1 MVNLKK
7 FLGFMLRRRVVNDSG
22 KGGWPGLRVLPKVD
36 NLIDVGIGHQGTRGL
51 YQYFPSS
58 RKIFI
63 DPLVETKASVTEF
76 LADPKNV
83 FLEMGLSDSGGRQ
96 EIIVREPISQSGFH
110 KKLRPDARK
119 TNKRVVDIKTL
130 DTVIAELDLSGSV
143 GIKIDTEGHELSV
156 IKGALNCLHTI
167 SFVVAELPI
176 GGARFE
182 SSETFEEIVAFM
194 SRNNFKV
201 VAIRPSGDGTDHC
214 DIAFLNKKV
223 CS

>member
-1 MVNLKK
+1 MLKAIK
-7 FLGFMLRRRVVNDSG
+7 HVLKGLLRIRQPNYDT
-22 KGGWPGLRVLPKVD
+22 KGGWAGLAILPQVD

-51 YQYFPSS
+51 YQYFPDS

-63 DPLVETKASVTEF
+63 DPLAETESSIIEF
-76 LADPKNV
+76 LEDSRNV
-83 FLEMGLSDSGGRQ
+83 FLEMGLSDSAGHQ

-110 KKLRPDARK
+110 KKLHPDSRK
-119 TNKRVVDIKTL
+119 ITKRVVEIKTL
-130 DTVIAELDLSGSV
+130 DSVIAELGLDGSLGV
-143 GIKIDTEGHELSV
+143 KIDTEGHELSV
-156 IKGALNCLHTI
+156 LKGALNCLQAI
-167 SFVVAELPI
+167 SFVVAEAPI

-201 VAIRPSGDGTDHC
+201 VAVRPSGDGTDHC

-223 CS
+223 C